1 MGLLGMVLG
10 SLRLPLSDGM
20 RTDGDS
26 ALGQLCDSGRAGPTW
41 RWMAAALLWGWLRRA
56 MEGVPS
62 SVVLSSKWQ
71 QLPGLLYVWGTGSEM
86 FSNRPRATQPSV

>member
-26 ALGQLCDSGRAGPTW
+26 ALGQLCDCGRAGPTW

-62 SVVLSSKWQ
+62 SVVLLSKMAAASWPA
-71 QLPGLLYVWGTGSEM
+71 LCVGYWLRDV
-86 FSNRPRATQPSV
+86 